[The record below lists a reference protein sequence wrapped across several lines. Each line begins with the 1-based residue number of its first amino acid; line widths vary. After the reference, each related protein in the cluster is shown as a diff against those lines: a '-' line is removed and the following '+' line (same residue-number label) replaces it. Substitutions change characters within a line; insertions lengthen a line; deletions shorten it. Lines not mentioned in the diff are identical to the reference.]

1 MKKICLLLIIPLMG
15 LSVMAQNSAT
25 LRLNPEKNKVYR
37 MKSTSE
43 QTITQTVNGNQQT
56 VESDVSYT
64 VSMKM
69 IDATK
74 DFIVMETHFD
84 TLSTK
89 TNTMGKIVS
98 FTSASEGNIASSDM
112 SDIMSCIMNRLSRN
126 AIYLKMDY
134 NGKPLEVVN
143 AKMISDMILKDTS
156 AITLTGPTAGPV
168 KQQVASTV
176 SEGNIKTMLGPFTWT
191 LPGKEVNTGDTWEII
206 QQVNSGGMLLD
217 IKTSFRLDQISG
229 NNALITVES
238 NIRAPENAVPIKSGV
253 ATVTYDN
260 LKGASKSKLT
270 VDTVTGMVVEDNSET
285 HISGN
290 LGISGPGFSMD
301 MPMDII
307 GKSEIRA
314 IK

>member
-1 MKKICLLLIIPLMG
+1 MKKTCLFLIILLTG
-15 LSVMAQNSAT
+15 LSMTAQNSAT

-56 VESDVSYT
+56 VESNVSYT
-64 VSMKM
+64 VSLKM
-69 IDATK
+69 IDATQ
-74 DFIVMETHFD
+74 DFLIMETRFD

-89 TNTMGKIVS
+89 TNTMGKVTS

-112 SDIMSCIMNRLSRN
+112 SEIMSCIMNRLSKN

-134 NGKPLEVVN
+134 SGKPLEVVN
-143 AKMISDMILKDTS
+143 SKMISDMILKDTS

-176 SEGNIKTMLGPFTWT
+176 SESNIKTMLGPFTWT
-191 LPGKEVNTGDTWEII
+191 LPGKEVNAGDTWVIT

-217 IKTSFRLDQISG
+217 INTNYHLDQLSG
-229 NNALITVES
+229 NNAFITVES
-238 NIRAPENAVPIKSGV
+238 KIKAAENAMPIKSGV

-260 LKGASKSKLT
+260 LQGASKSKLT
-270 VDTVTGMVVEDNSET
+270 VDTATGLVIEDQGET

-307 GKSEIRA
+307 GKTD
-314 IK
+314 IKALK

>member
-1 MKKICLLLIIPLMG
+1 MKNICLSVFAAIIGLPL
-15 LSVMAQNSAT
+15 MAQNSA
-25 LRLNPEKNKVYR
+25 LLKLNPEKNKVYR
-37 MKSTSE
+37 MKSSSE

-56 VESDVSYT
+56 VESNVGYT
-64 VSMKM
+64 VSLKM
-69 IDATK
+69 IDATQ
-74 DFIVMETHFD
+74 DFLILETRFD

-98 FTSASEGNIASSDM
+98 FTSASEGNIASSEM
-112 SDIMSCIMNRLSRN
+112 SEIMSCIMNRLSKN

-134 NGKPLEVVN
+134 SGKPLEVLN
-143 AKMISDMILKDTS
+143 AKMLSDIILKDTS

-176 SEGNIKTMLGPFTWT
+176 SEANIRNMLGPFTWT
-191 LPGKEVNTGDTWEII
+191 LPGKEVSVGDTWLIT

-217 IKTSFRLDQISG
+217 IKTNFRLDKISEG
-229 NNALITVES
+229 KAFITVES
-238 NIRAPENAVPIKSGV
+238 NIKAPENALPIKSGV

-260 LKGASKSKLT
+260 LQGASKSKLT
-270 VDTVTGMVVEDNSET
+270 VDTITGFVVEDNSET
-285 HISGN
+285 HISGK
-290 LGISGPGFSMD
+290 LGISGPGFSME

-307 GKSEIRA
+307 GKSEIKA